1 MARALA
7 APGLLTTIFRYGGTA
22 MTPLIR
28 FAHGACA
35 ALRQSLLRDS
45 TREHFAMLTARR
57 ESSPD
62 GREIFVIQEVF
73 MAEKGDILASGLC
86 HVRPSR
92 EFVARVLSAAQR
104 DMRVNAVFDVHTHP
118 FCDGARFSGID
129 DADERRFSLW
139 LRERFGQTP
148 VYGSIVFS
156 RSAYEAR
163 IWDGAT
169 MRSARLRTQTLP
181 EAVPCR
187 FTTDRQDEA
196 PEMQARTALALGA
209 DVIRRI
215 ARRQRI
221 VLAGVG
227 GIGSVLA
234 EQLVR
239 SGFTRLGLIDPDVL
253 ELTNLNRFAGGYRA
267 DVGRPKVEV
276 TAAHLRRIN
285 PDVRIRCVADTVES
299 ADAVSLMA
307 AADWIIVSTDSH
319 ASRQSVQDT
328 ALRFGVPLLSA
339 GVSITVNQKDGRHRI
354 VDESGE
360 VITARHGDGYCLHCL
375 GRIDPYVAAAEAH
388 PDPAVREGLVQKGY
402 VRGLDVKEPA
412 VMPLNAV
419 VASITVRTLLE
430 QYRDDGAHQPVVVY
444 ESHAGHRLYP
454 DTESLA
460 LLPDFCPACGRDVRL
475 PVTGGQNGA
484 AA

>member
-1 MARALA
+1 
-7 APGLLTTIFRYGGTA
+7 

-28 FAHGACA
+28 FAHGHCA
-35 ALRQSLLRDS
+35 ALRHALLCDTS
-45 TREHFAMLTARR
+45 REHFAMLSARR
-57 ESSPD
+57 ELAPD
-62 GREIFVIQEVF
+62 GREIFVVLETF
-73 MAEKGDILASGLC
+73 MAEEKDILASGPC
-86 HVRPSR
+86 HVRPSK
-92 EFVARVLSAAQR
+92 EFVARVLSATRR
-104 DMRVNAVFDVHTHP
+104 DLRANAILDVHTHP
-118 FCDGARFSGID
+118 FCDDAYFSGID
-129 DADERRFSLW
+129 DADERQFSLW
-139 LRERFGQTP
+139 LREQFGP
-148 VYGSIVFS
+148 SLAYGSIVFA
-156 RSAYEAR
+156 RGAYEAR
-163 IWDGAT
+163 IWDGTTAH
-169 MRSARLRTQTLP
+169 SARLRTQTLP

-187 FTTDRQDEA
+187 RKTDSQEGA
-196 PEMQARTALALGA
+196 PEMQARTALALGV

-267 DVGRPKVEV
+267 DIGRPKTDV
-276 TAAHLRRIN
+276 TADHVRRIN
-285 PDVRIRCVADTVES
+285 PDVRIRKVTGTVES
-299 ADAVSLMA
+299 PEAVSLMA
-307 AADWIIVSTDSH
+307 SADWIIVSTDSH

-339 GVSITVNQKDGRHRI
+339 GVSITVNEVDGKHRI

-375 GRIDPYVAAAEAH
+375 GRINPYVAAAEAH

-419 VASITVRTLLE
+419 VASLTVRTLLE
-430 QYRDDGAHQPVVVY
+430 QYRDDAVHQPVMVY
-444 ESHAGHRLYP
+444 EGHAGGRLYP

-460 LLPDFCPACGRDVRL
+460 LLPDVCPACGRNVHL
-475 PVTGGQNGA
+475 AVTGGGYGIHA
-484 AA
+484 

>member
-1 MARALA
+1 
-7 APGLLTTIFRYGGTA
+7 

-28 FAHGACA
+28 FAHGHCA
-35 ALRQSLLRDS
+35 ALRHTLLRDN

-57 ESSPD
+57 ETTPD
-62 GREIFVIQEVF
+62 GREIFVIQEAF
-73 MAEKGDILASGLC
+73 MAEEQDILASGLC
-86 HVRPSR
+86 HVRPSK
-92 EFVARVLSAAQR
+92 EFVARVLAAARR
-104 DMRVNAVFDVHTHP
+104 DLRVNAIFDVHTHP
-118 FCDGARFSGID
+118 FCDDARFSGID
-129 DADERRFSLW
+129 DADERRFILW
-139 LRERFGQTP
+139 LREQFGPTP
-148 VYGSIVFS
+148 AYGSIVFS
-156 RSAYEAR
+156 RGAYDAR
-163 IWDGAT
+163 VWNGAT
-169 MRSARLRTQTLP
+169 ELSARLRTQTLP

-187 FTTDRQDEA
+187 FTTDRQDDT
-196 PEMQARTALALGA
+196 PEMQARTALALGV

-267 DVGRPKVEV
+267 DIGRPKVEV
-276 TAAHLRRIN
+276 TAEHVRRIN
-285 PDVRIRCVADTVES
+285 PDVRISSVAGTVES
-299 ADAVSLMA
+299 PEAVSLMA
-307 AADWIIVSTDSH
+307 SADWIIVSTDSH

-339 GVSITVNQKDGRHRI
+339 GVSITVNEADGKHRI

-375 GRIDPYVAAAEAH
+375 GRINPYVAAAESN

-419 VASITVRTLLE
+419 VASMTVRALLE
-430 QYRDDGAHQPVVVY
+430 QYRDDAVHQPIMVY
-444 ESHAGHRLYP
+444 ESHAGSRLYP

-460 LLPDFCPACGRDVRL
+460 LLPDVCPACGRNVRL
-475 PVTGGQNGA
+475 PVTGGQAEA